1 MKDSFI
7 VCGKDIP
14 EGYLHIV
21 FCRDKYYLM
30 LYDEKRCDN
39 KCWFDNNLLGSVIAF
54 AFEEF
59 KVRF

>member
-1 MKDSFI
+1 MADNYI

-30 LYDEKRCDN
+30 LYDEYDN
-39 KCWFDNNLLGSVIAF
+39 KCWFDSNLLGSVIDF
-54 AFEEF
+54 AFKEF

>member
-1 MKDSFI
+1 MKDSFF

-30 LYDEKRCDN
+30 LYDNTFHGNSSC
-39 KCWFDNNLLGSVIAF
+39 FDSNLLGSVIDF
-54 AFEEF
+54 AFKEF